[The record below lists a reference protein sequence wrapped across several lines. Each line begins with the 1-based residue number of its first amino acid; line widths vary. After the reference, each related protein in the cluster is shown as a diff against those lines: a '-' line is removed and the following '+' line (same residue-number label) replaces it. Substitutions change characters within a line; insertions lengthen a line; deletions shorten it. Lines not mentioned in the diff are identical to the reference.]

1 MRILIVEDE
10 QPIAEDI
17 KEMCAHIL
25 RGRTVSIRCE
35 LTLSNALHYLSEK
48 QIDLLILD
56 LNLSGRNGFD
66 ILRQAVSYSFQTI
79 VVSANI
85 DRAIEAFE
93 HGVIDFIPKPYNEE
107 RLRKALDR
115 FENHGTTR
123 NHSVKYLSIRRLGG
137 IRLVDIRDIKYVRG
151 ADVYSELCLKNN
163 GKELYDKTLNEL
175 SRMLP
180 ENFFRIHKSFIVDMS
195 AIKGLKVH
203 GGGRYAIELGPLEL
217 LPVSRLR
224 FPELK
229 RRLDGLQS
237 R

>member
-35 LTLSNALHYLSEK
+35 LTLRNAMHYLAEK

-66 ILRQAVSYSFQTI
+66 ILREAVSYSFQTI

-93 HGVIDFIPKPYNEE
+93 YGVIDFIPKPYNEE

-115 FENHGTTR
+115 FDNHHAAQYRG
-123 NHSVKYLSIRRLGG
+123 VKYLSIRRPGG
-137 IRLVDIRDIKYVRG
+137 IRLVDIRDIKYVKG
-151 ADVYSELCLKNN
+151 ADVYTEIYLRND
-163 GKELYDKTLNEL
+163 GKELHDKTLNEL
-175 SRMLP
+175 SRLLP
-180 ENFFRIHKSFIVDMS
+180 ENFVRIHKSFIVDVN
-195 AIKGLKVH
+195 AIKNLDIQ
-203 GGGRYAIELGPLEL
+203 GGGRYAVELGSQEV
-217 LPVSRLR
+217 LPVGRKR
-224 FPELK
+224 YNELK
-229 RRLDGLQS
+229 KKLDSLQ